1 MPVLLISPPF
11 VQLNSPY
18 SALPYLKG
26 VLGAN
31 GIEST
36 CLDLGIKIANRLF
49 SADGLNVLYE
59 FIASEPKFRNED
71 IDFFIKH
78 KSEYFETIEPVV
90 SFLKDK
96 NLSHASKIMSLNNL
110 PKWKMSETAMPRDFV
125 NTDDFEYSRYIV
137 SLYLEDIFLFY
148 KAVCPEYD
156 LSKYGES
163 LALSPPVFDNIY
175 RSVIQNADM
184 ISKLISEQLSKNDF
198 TNFDIIA
205 LTVPFPGTLLGAL
218 KTARWFKKNYPDK
231 IIVLGGGYINT
242 ELRSLKEPK
251 IFEFVDF
258 ICLDDGEMPF
268 IKVHEYFNK
277 KIEKKDL
284 VRTFYIEDGKVIFS
298 GNSDVESAF
307 KRGTPDYS
315 GFNMD
320 DYIPVIETLNP
331 MMRLWSERNTL
342 KLRLARGC
350 YWHKCAFCDTTL
362 PYIKDFQPEEIKNI
376 IQDIKLMTVQTGLS
390 TFHFTDEAIPPAL
403 AVKLSIELIREK
415 IEITWW
421 GNIRFD
427 KAFTEDVCK
436 LLYTAG
442 CIAVVGGMESG
453 CDSTLKNM
461 NKGVSVED
469 AVRTMYNFKS
479 NSILVHA
486 YMIYGFPGETI
497 SDLMDSA
504 EILRQLFKE
513 GLLDSAYWHRFAL
526 TMHSEIFKYSG
537 KFNISVPNKELNPF
551 ANNDVNYIDNSG
563 SGIDDMGNGLKKAV
577 YNFMLG
583 IELDKDI
590 RSWFDLSL
598 PKPKIKKGF
607 VRKILDSNSYGI
619 NTDKRIL
626 WLGKE
631 AHVRKKIIEIYG
643 ISGKIEYELPKD
655 IADWLCNLINQSS
668 IFTSD
673 GVKIQEAIASFP
685 KHSSLGFSDFVNNEI
700 WDDLFDAGLIII

>member
-1 MPVLLISPPF
+1 
-11 VQLNSPY
+11 
-18 SALPYLKG
+18 
-26 VLGAN
+26 
-31 GIEST
+31 
-36 CLDLGIKIANRLF
+36 
-49 SADGLNVLYE
+49 
-59 FIASEPKFRNED
+59 
-71 IDFFIKH
+71 
-78 KSEYFETIEPVV
+78 
-90 SFLKDK
+90 
-96 NLSHASKIMSLNNL
+96 
-110 PKWKMSETAMPRDFV
+110 
-125 NTDDFEYSRYIV
+125 
-137 SLYLEDIFLFY
+137 
-148 KAVCPEYD
+148 
-156 LSKYGES
+156 
-163 LALSPPVFDNIY
+163 
-175 RSVIQNADM
+175 
-184 ISKLISEQLSKNDF
+184 
-198 TNFDIIA
+198 
-205 LTVPFPGTLLGAL
+205 
-218 KTARWFKKNYPDK
+218 
-231 IIVLGGGYINT
+231 
-242 ELRSLKEPK
+242 
-251 IFEFVDF
+251 
-258 ICLDDGEMPF
+258 
-268 IKVHEYFNK
+268 
-277 KIEKKDL
+277 
-284 VRTFYIEDGKVIFS
+284 
-298 GNSDVESAF
+298 
-307 KRGTPDYS
+307 
-315 GFNMD
+315 MD

-362 PYIKDFQPEEIKNI
+362 PYIKDFHPEEIKYI
-376 IQDIKLMTVQTGLS
+376 IQDIKLMTAQTGLS

-442 CIAVVGGMESG
+442 CIAVVGGMESC

-497 SDLMDSA
+497 PDLVDSA
-504 EILRQLFKE
+504 EVLRQLFKE

-526 TMHSEIFKYSG
+526 TRHSEVFKHSG
-537 KFNISVPNKELNPF
+537 KFNISVPNKELNTF

-577 YNFMLG
+577 YNFVLG

-607 VRKILDSNSYGI
+607 VRKILDSKRYNV
-619 NTDKRIL
+619 NTDKKIL

-631 AHVRKKIIEIYG
+631 AQVRKNIIEING

-655 IADWLCNLINQSS
+655 IADWLCKLINESC
-668 IFTSD
+668 IFSTD
-673 GVKIQEAIASFP
+673 GVKIQVAIASFP
-685 KHSSLGFSDFVNNEI
+685 KHSAIGFSDFVNNEV

>member
-26 VLGAN
+26 VLSAN
-31 GIEST
+31 GIESS

-49 SADGLNVLYE
+49 SVEGLNMLYE
-59 FIASEPKFRNED
+59 FIASESKFKNVD

-78 KSEYFETIEPVV
+78 KTEYVETIEPVV

-96 NLSHASKIMSLNNL
+96 NPTLVSGIMSLKYL
-110 PKWKMSETAMPRDFV
+110 PCWKMSETAMPRDIIK
-125 NTDDFEYSRYIV
+125 TDDFEYSRYIA
-137 SLYLEDIFLFY
+137 SLYLEDIFIFY

-156 LSKYGES
+156 LSKYGER
-163 LALSPPVFDNIY
+163 LALSPPTFDNIY
-175 RSVIQNADM
+175 RAVIQNDDM
-184 ISKLISEQLSKNDF
+184 ISKLISEELNKNDYSD
-198 TNFDIIA
+198 FDIIA

-218 KTARWFKKNYPDK
+218 KTASWFKKNYPDK

-258 ICLDDGEMPF
+258 ICLDDGEIPL
-268 IKVHEYFNK
+268 IKVYEYFHK
-277 KIEKKDL
+277 KIAEREL
-284 VRTFYIEDGKVIFS
+284 IRTFYIENGKVFLS
-298 GNSDVESAF
+298 ENSSDKSAF

-362 PYIKDFQPEEIKNI
+362 PYIKDFEPDKITNI
-376 IQDIKLMTVQTGLS
+376 IEDIKFMTAQTGLK

-415 IEITWW
+415 IEIKWW

-442 CIAVVGGMESG
+442 CIAVVGGMESC

-486 YMIYGFPGETI
+486 YMIYGFPGETVA
-497 SDLMDSA
+497 DLVDSA
-504 EILRQLFKE
+504 EVLRQLFKE

-526 TMHSEIFKYSG
+526 TRHSAVFKNSG
-537 KFNISVPNKELNPF
+537 KFNISITNEELNPF
-551 ANNDVNYIDNSG
+551 ANNDANYIDNSCSEIDNLG
-563 SGIDDMGNGLKKAV
+563 SGLKKAV
-577 YNFMLG
+577 YNFMMG

-590 RSWFDLSL
+590 RSWFDLTL
-598 PKPKIKKGF
+598 PKPKIKKSY
-607 VRKILDSNSYGI
+607 VRNILDKNSCGI

-626 WLGKE
+626 WLGNE
-631 AHVRKKIIEIYG
+631 AHTRKNIIEING
-643 ISGKIEYELPKD
+643 ISGKIEYELPKN
-655 IADWLCNLINQSS
+655 IAEWLCNLVNDSCIIS
-668 IFTSD
+668 SD
-673 GVKIQEAIASFP
+673 GVKIQAAIASFP
-685 KHSSLGFSDFVNNEI
+685 KNLKFGFSDFVNNEI

>member
-1 MPVLLISPPF
+1 MPVMLISPPF

-18 SALPYLKG
+18 SAIPYLKG
-26 VLGAN
+26 VLSAN
-31 GIEST
+31 GIGCSS
-36 CLDLGIKIANRLF
+36 LDLGIAIANRLF
-49 SADGLNVLYE
+49 SVEGLNALCE
-59 FIASEPKFRNED
+59 FIASEPKFKNED
-71 IDFFIKH
+71 IDFFIKR
-78 KSEYFETIEPVV
+78 KSEYLETIEPVV

-96 NLSHASKIMSLNNL
+96 NPSLASKVMSLNYM
-110 PKWKMSETAMPRDFV
+110 PKWKMSETAVPHDFV
-125 NTDDFEYSRYIV
+125 NTDDFEYSRYIA
-137 SLYLEDIFLFY
+137 SLYIEDIFLFY

-156 LSKYGES
+156 LSKYGEK

-175 RSVIQNADM
+175 RSVVQNDDM
-184 ISKLISEQLSKNDF
+184 ISKLISEELNKNDYSDF
-198 TNFDIIA
+198 NIIA
-205 LTVPFPGTLLGAL
+205 FTVPFPGTLLGAL

-258 ICLDDGEMPF
+258 ICLDDGEVPL
-268 IKVHEYFNK
+268 IKIIKYSQK
-277 KIEKKDL
+277 KIAKKDL
-284 VRTFYIEDGKVIFS
+284 VRTFYIEEGKVVYS
-298 GNSDVESAF
+298 DNSDIKSSF
-307 KRGTPDYS
+307 NRGTPDYS

-320 DYIPVIETLNP
+320 DYVPLIETLNP

-362 PYIKDFQPEEIKNI
+362 PYIKNFEPEEIKNI
-376 IQDIKLMTVQTGLS
+376 IEDIKLMTAQTGLN

-442 CIAVVGGMESG
+442 CIAVVGGMESC

-486 YMIYGFPGETI
+486 YMIYGFPGETVA
-497 SDLMDSA
+497 DLVDSA
-504 EILRQLFKE
+504 EVLRQLFKE

-526 TMHSEIFKYSG
+526 TRHSEVFKYSG
-537 KFNISVPNKELNPF
+537 RFNISVPNRELNPF
-551 ANNDVNYIDNSG
+551 ANNDVNYIDISG
-563 SGIDDMGNGLKKAV
+563 SEIDDMGNGLKKAV

-607 VRKILDSNSYGI
+607 VRKILDSNNYGV
-619 NTDKRIL
+619 NTDRRIL
-626 WLGKE
+626 WLGTE
-631 AHVRKKIIEIYG
+631 AHIRKKIIEING

-655 IADWLCNLINQSS
+655 IADWLCKLINESC
-668 IFTSD
+668 IFSTD
-673 GVKIQEAIASFP
+673 GVKIQVAIASFP
-685 KHSSLGFSDFVNNEI
+685 KTSGLGFSDFINNEI